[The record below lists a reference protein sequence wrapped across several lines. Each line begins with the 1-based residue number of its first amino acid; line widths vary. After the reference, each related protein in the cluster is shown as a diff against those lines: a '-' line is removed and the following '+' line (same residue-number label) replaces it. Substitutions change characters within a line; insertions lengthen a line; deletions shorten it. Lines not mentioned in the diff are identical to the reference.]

1 MPLKPS
7 MIAIVA
13 AGLLAGPALAQE
25 LTADITDALTP
36 DTSIEEVADIVD
48 VTDPVDPVNVLDTSD
63 STDPTDMTDISDST
77 DGMDNI
83 DLSDAT
89 DPVDDGVLDDVAD
102 GGDVMDDG
110 DVLDDGVLDD
120 MTDVDVPDASDLSDV
135 AMSDI
140 VLPSR
145 GMDRGFKP
153 ENLPAHSARATGQPA
168 AVAVLTEKFGPDT
181 TRGPM
186 GAVGGAMPPGLT
198 GGMRGGIDMADFG
211 GGAGGGHGMPA
222 HAKGKGPNR

>member
-13 AGLLAGPALAQE
+13 AGLWAGPALAQE
-25 LTADITDALTP
+25 VTADITDALTP

-48 VTDPVDPVNVLDTSD
+48 ATDPVDPVDVLDTTD
-63 STDPTDMTDISDST
+63 STDPTDMTDISDPT
-77 DGMDNI
+77 DGMDDI

-89 DPVDDGVLDDVAD
+89 DPVDDGVLDD
-102 GGDVMDDG
+102 GVMDD
-110 DVLDDGVLDD
+110 V
-120 MTDVDVPDASDLSDV
+120 TDVDVPDAGDLSDV